1 MDMEAVMTEVFE
13 ELQKMELEELE
24 RLLPGFWQDY
34 PKPVSDKA
42 KRWFEQAV
50 SMVIDYKRQQTTT

>member
-24 RLLPGFWQDY
+24 NLLPGFWQDY
-34 PKPVSDKA
+34 AKPVSIKA
-42 KRWFEQAV
+42 KQWFEKAV
-50 SMVIDYKRQQTTT
+50 SMVIDYKRQKATT